1 MKSLRTA
8 FEKEIRNKLALKTNG
23 KQSEEALLVKSFKY
37 FDLDNSGECDK
48 EEWLKALTKIGI
60 TGFNEQKLLDLF
72 EAYDL
77 NKNGSLDYKEFV
89 GAIYNDEDEED
100 ENPKSYTKNKEGGD
114 DVENVRTALHD
125 SKIMDKFRDK
135 ILSRG
140 GKGILGLARQFKI
153 FDDNNSGTLDLAELT
168 KAIKDFRVDISP
180 NEIKILF
187 NILDSDQT
195 GEVQYDEF
203 LREIRG
209 DMNNLRKNLVSKAF
223 DKLDTDKSGVVDMDE
238 IKKLYNCKKHPDVIN
253 GKKTEDEVY
262 AEFMETFQLHAALKG
277 KGIKDREISR
287 DEFQEY
293 YENISASIDR
303 DDYFELMM
311 NNAWKLGERPKY
323 EGQKAWKDD
332 DNTTSFGKDNSNNNK
347 NPSSYEK
354 YSNRYRKAVPASE
367 NAPWG
372 TSEGKT
378 NYATSSNPKGSSM
391 KIGKGGSA
399 SLLKFREAIAKRGAR
414 GIMSLRRSFMIAD
427 DNNDKTIDAN
437 EFKKLIKDYRIPV
450 EEKDVKKLFDE
461 FDSDKSGSISY
472 DEFLRGVIGEM
483 NDFRMNLAKKAFK
496 IMDKDNSGSI
506 DINDLRG
513 RYNAK
518 FHPEVKAGKKTE
530 DEVLAE
536 FLDTFEYHF
545 NLLNND
551 KSKDRSITMEE
562 WIEYYNNISM
572 SIDEDPY
579 FELMM
584 NNAWNLDGKMVTK
597 KGWKGEY

>member
-8 FEKEIRNKLALKTNG
+8 FEKEIRNKLAIKTNG
-23 KQSEEALLVKSFKY
+23 KQSEEAILIKSFKY
-37 FDLDNSGECDK
+37 FDLDNSGECDR

-60 TGFNEQKLLDLF
+60 TGFNEQKLLELF
-72 EAYDL
+72 EAYDQ

-89 GAIYNDEDEED
+89 GAIFNDEDEED
-100 ENPKSYTKNKEGGD
+100 EKPKNLNKNNDGNEG
-114 DVENVRTALHD
+114 ENVKSALKD
-125 SKIMDKFRDK
+125 SKIMDKFREK

-153 FDDNNSGTLDLAELT
+153 FDDNNSGTLDLPELT

-187 NILDSDQT
+187 NIIDSDQT
-195 GEVQYDEF
+195 GEVSYDEF

-209 DMNNLRKNLVSKAF
+209 DMNKFRTDLVDKAF
-223 DKLDTDKSGVVDMDE
+223 SKLDTNGSGVVDMDE

-262 AEFMETFQLHAALKG
+262 TEFMETFQLHAALKG

-287 DEFQEY
+287 SEFQEY

-323 EGQKAWKDD
+323 EGQKGWKNDD
-332 DNTTSFGKDNSNNNK
+332 TENKNENNSNSN
-347 NPSSYEK
+347 STYHK

-378 NYATSSNPKGSSM
+378 SYTTSANPKLSSV

-399 SLLKFREAIAKRGAR
+399 SMLKFREAIARRGVR

-427 DNNDKTIDAN
+427 DNNDKTIDVD
-437 EFKKLIKDYRIPV
+437 EFKKLIKDYRIAV

-483 NDFRMNLAKKAFK
+483 NDFRMNLAKRAFK
-496 IMDKDNSGSI
+496 IMDKDNSGVI

-545 NLLNND
+545 NLLNNN

-572 SIDEDPY
+572 SVDEDPY